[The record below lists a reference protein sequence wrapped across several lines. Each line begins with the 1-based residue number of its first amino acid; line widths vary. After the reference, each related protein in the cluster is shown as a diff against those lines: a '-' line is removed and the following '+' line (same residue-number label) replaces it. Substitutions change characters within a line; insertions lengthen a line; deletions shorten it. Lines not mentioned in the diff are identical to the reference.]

1 MRKFTHSGQI
11 WTAFLTIYAFKTN
24 SALPATK
31 PLPMSNSAHLH
42 DLILLLFFLQF
53 LLFRLIVSRYGPGP
67 ACLLIV
73 RRVFRWQ
80 AGARLPFSNG
90 SAGRLTPGRPG
101 SLALSVRRSLKIF
114 VDIERSGLYDNAP

>member
-1 MRKFTHSGQI
+1 VAHNEQRRWVERLLQTFFSQSIHGLYPPPMRKFTHSGQI

-53 LLFRLIVSRYGPGP
+53 LLYR
-67 ACLLIV
+67 
-73 RRVFRWQ
+73 
-80 AGARLPFSNG
+80 
-90 SAGRLTPGRPG
+90 
-101 SLALSVRRSLKIF
+101 
-114 VDIERSGLYDNAP
+114 